1 MARPNSNEY
10 APYYHTYVGKVPEGS
25 IQDLLTYSFDFFT
38 DLCTKIPE
46 SKADYRYE
54 TGKWTIKEVI
64 QHMIDTER
72 VMQYRALRIG
82 RNDMT
87 PIPGFDQDVFADVA
101 DVSHRTIS
109 DLLDEFVL
117 VRASSK
123 ALFYSFTEENML
135 HVGTASGHPFSTRA
149 LAYIIVGHQIHHQ
162 NILVERYLKEE

>member
-1 MARPNSNEY
+1 MARPTAKEY

-38 DLCTKIPE
+38 DLCAKIPD
-46 SKADYRYE
+46 SQADYRYE
-54 TGKWTIKEVI
+54 EGKWTIKEVI

-82 RNDMT
+82 RNDST
-87 PIPGFDQDVFADVA
+87 SLAGFDQDVFADVA
-101 DVSHRTIS
+101 DVSHRTIA

-117 VRASSK
+117 VRASSN
-123 ALFYSFTEENML
+123 ALFHSFTEENML
-135 HVGTASGHPFSTRA
+135 HMGTASDQPVSTRA

-162 NILVERYLKEE
+162 NILVERYLND